1 MEKWWN
7 CEGNKRVRL
16 VCLHFPMGSRILFLA
31 ELVALHSIFI
41 AQYSVAMFDH
51 SSHGSFIEPQFAPA
65 VFCWIISCQV
75 GWQCN
80 IYPKD
85 GMSFS
90 ETGPAFTI
98 WSWWLEPPI
107 PRMGNPVQ
115 LIFYLIFML
124 YLILTSLQMRP
135 WQYVWKVSE
144 KMFHVADFI
153 EFTSQFFPEF
163 SRYDVHVTS
172 GGLAL
177 THSMDFISNL
187 AFKAQAS
194 HCWHCIRCGHFGQIL
209 CWRFVKAY
217 LAVPFVEE
225 MRVLT
230 DWTITRSYQLGFFMH
245 MNKKKFYQ
253 FSNKNLFEIKKHTT
267 KNIFGLHCCKVREVF
282 SFFESLTHGPQVRG
296 DFRTSMDFFMW
307 MKLEDVLRRFF
318 SAMWIHFI

>member
-1 MEKWWN
+1 
-7 CEGNKRVRL
+7 
-16 VCLHFPMGSRILFLA
+16 MGSRILFLA

-51 SSHGSFIEPQFAPA
+51 SSHGSFIEPQFVPS

-80 IYPKD
+80 IYTKD
-85 GMSFS
+85 GMSFNWD
-90 ETGPAFTI
+90 GARFFH
-98 WSWWLEPPI
+98 LKLAA
-107 PRMGNPVQ
+107 G
-115 LIFYLIFML
+115 
-124 YLILTSLQMRP
+124 TSNSQDGQSSP
-135 WQYVWKVSE
+135 T
-144 KMFHVADFI
+144 DFLPHLHAVFDPDFSSNEALAI
-153 EFTSQFFPEF
+153 CLKRFGKDVPCCHFSIDFTSQFLPEV

-194 HCWHCIRCGHFGQIL
+194 HCWHCVRCGHFGQIW

-230 DWTITRSYQLGFFMH
+230 DWTITRSYQLGFFTH
-245 MNKKKFYQ
+245 EEKHRKKTVLWI
-253 FSNKNLFEIKKHTT
+253 SNQNLFEIKSIQQKTSLAYIVTNFEKCFLFLKFDSWTSSPWRIQDIH
-267 KNIFGLHCCKVREVF
+267 G
-282 SFFESLTHGPQVRG
+282 FFHVDEAGGRYPS
-296 DFRTSMDFFMW
+296 
-307 MKLEDVLRRFF
+307 FF